1 MIGGTYGKFLHIDLT
16 TGAPRI
22 EQPNDEFYQLLVG
35 GRAVIAYL
43 LLRDLPVDVE
53 PLSPENILIFAP
65 GILQGN
71 NLPGSGRHS
80 IGAKSPLTGA
90 IGSSESGG
98 WWGHEFKRTGFDGII
113 VHGRSEKPVYLWI
126 HNEEFEIRPADHLWG
141 KSTGETQAMIRSE
154 LGDER
159 IRVSQIGP
167 AGENRVRYAAI
178 IHDINRASGRNGMG
192 AVMGSKNLKAVAVRG
207 TLNPKVF
214 DRVPLTNTAKWLG
227 KNYKELAGWAAIGR
241 GTQDSLMKWGYM
253 GGLPTHN
260 WSEPIFKDRELLSG
274 ERNYAM
280 FLKERDTCQSCPIY
294 CKQVFVN
301 ENADPRKSLNPI
313 YGGPEY
319 EGMAALGSSCGVTD
333 NLAVLKANE
342 LCNMYGLDVIS
353 TGMSIAFVMDC
364 FEHGY
369 LTLEDTGGMDFHWG
383 NADSLVR
390 SVEMI
395 AMREGFGNTIAE
407 GVNRMSKKFGP
418 QTEPLNI
425 TVKGQELPMHDP
437 RLKNVLGLGYAVA
450 PVGADHEMNVHDTDY
465 VREGEGLER
474 VNSILKTP
482 VGPIP
487 TKVINEDKMQIFYH
501 ELNWRHFQ
509 DCSVNCHFYPYSY
522 QHMADTFTGLT
533 GVSYSI
539 RDVLDVG
546 ERAQT
551 LSRLYNLREGF
562 TADDDRLPKRV
573 MQAFKEGPLEGI
585 EITQETFD
593 WAKRRYYE
601 MMLWDPDTGVP
612 SRESVRRLKLEEI
625 LQGLSNIIIE

>member
-1 MIGGTYGKFLHIDLT
+1 MIGGTYGKILHINLS
-16 TGAPRI
+16 TGATHL
-22 EQPNDEFYQLLVG
+22 EQPGDEFYQLLVG
-35 GRAVIAYL
+35 GRAVIAYF
-43 LLRDLPVDVE
+43 LLRDLPANVD
-53 PLSPENILIFAP
+53 PLSPNNILIFAP

-71 NLPGSGRHS
+71 NLPGSGRHAV
-80 IGAKSPLTGA
+80 GGKSPLTGA

-98 WWGHEFKRTGFDGII
+98 WWGHEFKRTGYDALI
-113 VHGRSEKPVYLWI
+113 VHGRAEKPIYLWI
-126 HNEEFEIRPADHLWG
+126 HNGEISIRPAGHLWG
-141 KSTGETQAMIRSE
+141 LHTADVEAAIRSE
-154 LGDER
+154 LGDDH
-159 IRVSQIGP
+159 IRVAQIGP
-167 AGENRVRYAAI
+167 AGENRVRYSAI
-178 IHDINRASGRNGMG
+178 IHDVNRAAGRNGLG

-207 TLNPKVF
+207 TLNPVIV
-214 DRVPLTNTAKWLG
+214 DRSRLTNTAKWLG

-260 WSEPIFKDRELLSG
+260 WSKALFEDRELLSG

-280 FLKERDTCQSCPIY
+280 YLKERDTCQACPIA

-301 ENADPRKSLNPI
+301 EDEDPRKRLNPV

-353 TGMSIAFVMDC
+353 TGLSIAFVMDC
-364 FEHGY
+364 FEHGF
-369 LTLEDTGGMDFHWG
+369 LTLEDTGGLDFHWG
-383 NADSLVR
+383 NADLLVR

-395 AMREGFGNTIAE
+395 AMREGFGNVIAE
-407 GVNRMSKKFGP
+407 GVDRMSKKFGP
-418 QTEPLNI
+418 QTDPLNI

-465 VREGEGLER
+465 VREGGDLDR
-474 VNSILKTP
+474 VNSVLKTP
-482 VGPIP
+482 IGPISN
-487 TKVINEDKMQIFYH
+487 KVINEDKMQIFYH

-509 DCSVNCHFYPYSY
+509 DCAVCCHFYPYSY
-522 QHMADTFTGLT
+522 HHMADALSGLT
-533 GVSYSI
+533 GVEYSI
-539 RDVLDVG
+539 QDVLAVG

-551 LSRLYNLREGF
+551 LSRLFNLREGF
-562 TADDDRLPKRV
+562 TADDDRIPKRV
-573 MQAFKEGPLEGI
+573 MQPFMEGPLAGA
-585 EITQETFD
+585 EIKQETFD
-593 WAKRRYYE
+593 WAKHRFYE

-612 SRESVRRLKLEEI
+612 RKESIRKLDLDELLE
-625 LQGLSNIIIE
+625 GLTDS